1 MKTYTAKTE
10 NTNYV
15 GVVKIIEI
23 REGDLMHLQ
32 LTGETWQL
40 TNETAEAGWYLV
52 NGTAMSP
59 EEFEKVKNNYLP
71 PPMDPIPVDISWG
84 KRS

>member
-1 MKTYTAKTE
+1 MSIYTAKTE
-10 NTNYV
+10 STNYE

-23 REGDLMHLQ
+23 REGNLMYLQ

-59 EEFEKVKNNYLP
+59 EDFEKVKNNYLP
-71 PPMDPIPVDISWG
+71 PPKEPISINIPRG
-84 KRS
+84 KL